1 MPTAGIPGGPHG
13 ERLIPHIVD
22 AYAQSNPE
30 RAYALVPSY
39 LGGRME
45 YRKITMRDMSNAV
58 NRAAW
63 WLRANL
69 GESTNFETLSYMGPA
84 DIRYGIFFIAAIK
97 AGYKFLVPSARNS
110 VSGNVSLFAA
120 CQCTKIIC
128 GNDIVKRL
136 GPLESQIPG
145 LQHFVVEELEDLLS
159 SKSPDF
165 PYSKTHA
172 EAVKDPVLICHTS
185 GSTGAPKPIILPNG
199 AFSVIDNQRK
209 LSKIEG
215 RRNMDYSLFDLA
227 GNYFV
232 NTFPGFHVGG
242 MVAMAALPLYYNT
255 AIVMVPHDQPANGQ
269 MLAQILSQVPAR
281 AIFSPPTVIEEL
293 LETTDGFNKLAK
305 LDFIMY
311 GGGPLS
317 PMVGQTISESTLCVS
332 VIGSTECGIIPARV
346 PPKEAW
352 NYFEFHPEY
361 EAEMVH
367 VADDIYE
374 LTIPNPPRMAWI
386 HTIHHTF
393 PDVDVW
399 HTNDHYKRHPEN
411 PKLFTFRGRGDDVI
425 VLSNGEK
432 FQPVTAESIVQ
443 SHPDVEGAL
452 VVGTGRFQP
461 VLIIEPRK
469 HPDDPE
475 RFINSIWPAIEA
487 ANKESAAHGR
497 IFRGKV
503 LLTSP
508 EKPFTRTSKGTVIR
522 ARSTALYEAEVEELF
537 AEAAENPEIRALSQ
551 EEVQSLGAVKKAVG
565 QYIRSVIPDL
575 SPGPDGDVEDFFGF
589 GLDSVRTLELSNGLR
604 ALLRPHVTSND
615 LTTIASRLVY
625 AYPSI
630 ETLSRQLCKL
640 LPLRDLELSDHASAE
655 RSARMAAMLE
665 RYAADLPKSR
675 SLLPDNKDGA
685 LVHVNGHGQ
694 GLCIALTGSTGSLGS
709 QLLCALLADQRIGSL
724 VCLNR
729 AHDGQERTLRRLGE
743 LQTTIDMS
751 KVEFHKVDLESTKL
765 GLHEDTYNSLLARV
779 DVIIH
784 NAWKVDFNQALQ
796 SFEPQIHGVRHL
808 IDWAANSGR
817 RPRLSFV
824 SSISSVGQWSELY
837 PNQQEIPEGSLTE
850 VHYNVA
856 LPMGYGESKHVAER
870 LLAVAADVAGIT
882 VDVLR
887 LGQVAGPISPNAGS
901 WNRSEW
907 FPALIETSKSIGCIP
922 DRLPE
927 VNWVP
932 VDVLAGIIVDLL
944 HHEHRGSKTFNL
956 LNPHTRPWEKL
967 TPTVQRN
974 IGGNVVPFK
983 AWIQKLQ
990 SVDSSDPSEVRS
1002 KPALKILDWF
1012 VGLEQSLS
1020 SGKNQPSFRTVNGPD
1035 ASKIMAELQPVS
1047 EAWMEHWLQSL
1058 QLEN

>member
-1 MPTAGIPGGPHG
+1 MPTVEIPGGCHG

-22 AYAQSNPE
+22 AYAHSNPE
-30 RAYALVPSY
+30 RAYALVPLY
-39 LGGRME
+39 LDGRME
-45 YRKITMRDMSNAV
+45 YRTITMRDLSNAV

-63 WLRANL
+63 WLKENL
-69 GESTNFETLSYMGPA
+69 GQSTDFETLAYMGPA

-97 AGYKFLVPSARNS
+97 VGYKFLVPSARNS

-120 CQCTKIIC
+120 CQCKKIVC

-136 GPLESQIPG
+136 GALESQILG

-159 SKSPDF
+159 SKSPNF
-165 PYSKTHA
+165 PYNKTHA

-185 GSTGAPKPIILPNG
+185 GSTGAPKPIVLPNG

-215 RRNMDYSLFDLA
+215 RQNMDYSLFDLD

-242 MVAMAALPLYYNT
+242 MVAMAALPIYYNT

-269 MLAQILSQVPAR
+269 LLAQVLSRVIAR

-293 LETTDGFNKLAK
+293 LETTDGSNKLAK

-317 PMVGQTISESTLCVS
+317 PMAGQSISESTLCVS

-361 EAEMVH
+361 KAEMVH
-367 VADDIYE
+367 IADDIYE
-374 LTIPNPPRMAWI
+374 LTIPNPPQMAWI
-386 HTIHHTF
+386 HTIYHTF
-393 PDVDVW
+393 PDVEVW
-399 HTNDHYKRHPEN
+399 HTNDHYKQHPEN
-411 PKLFTFRGRGDDVI
+411 CKLFTFRGRGDDVI

-432 FQPVTAESIVQ
+432 FQPVTAESVVQ
-443 SHPDVEGAL
+443 SHPDVDGAL

-475 RFINSIWPAIEA
+475 RLINSIWPAVEA

-497 IFRGKV
+497 IFKGKV

-508 EKPFTRTSKGTVIR
+508 EKPFVRTSKGTIIR
-522 ARSTALYEAEVEELF
+522 ARSAALYEGEVEELF
-537 AEAAENPEIRALSQ
+537 AEAAKNPDIRALSQ
-551 EEVQSLGAVKKAVG
+551 EEVQSFDALRKAVG
-565 QYIRSVIPDL
+565 QYIRPVIPDL
-575 SPGPDGDVEDFFGF
+575 SPDSDGDVEDFFSF

-615 LTTIASRLVY
+615 LTAISSRLIY

-640 LPLRDLELSDHASAE
+640 LPSQDLESTDNTSSE
-655 RSARMAAMLE
+655 RSTRMAAMLE
-665 RYAADLPKSR
+665 RYADDLPNR
-675 SLLPDNKDGA
+675 SPLLPENKDVS
-685 LVHVNGHGQ
+685 LVHVYDHGQ

-709 QLLCALLADQRIGSL
+709 QLLCALLADRRIGSV

-729 AHDGQERTLRRLGE
+729 AYDGQQRTLQRLGE
-743 LQTTIDMS
+743 LRTTIDMS
-751 KVEFHKVDLESTKL
+751 KVEFYKVDFESIKL
-765 GLHEDTYNSLLARV
+765 GLQEDTYHALLARV
-779 DVIIH
+779 DVIVH
-784 NAWKVDFNQALQ
+784 NAWRVDFNQALQ
-796 SFEPQIHGVRHL
+796 SFEPQIRGVRHL

-824 SSISSVGQWSELY
+824 SSISSVAQWSDSY
-837 PNQQEIPEGSLTE
+837 PNKQEIPESSLTE
-850 VHYNVA
+850 VDYNVA

-870 LLAVAADVAGIT
+870 LLAIAADVARIT

-907 FPALIETSKSIGCIP
+907 FPALIETSKSTNRIP

-944 HHEHRGSKTFNL
+944 HHEHGGCKTFNL
-956 LNPHTRPWEKL
+956 LNPHTRPWEEL
-967 TPTVQRN
+967 TSTIQRN

-983 AWIQKLQ
+983 AWIQDLQ
-990 SVDSSDPSEVRS
+990 SVDSSDPSEVKS

-1012 VGLEQSLS
+1012 VGLEQSMS
-1020 SGKNQPSFRTVNGPD
+1020 SGRSQPSFRTVNGIE
-1035 ASKIMAELQPVS
+1035 ASRIMAELQPVS
-1047 EAWMEHWLQSL
+1047 DAWMEHWLK
-1058 QLEN
+1058 